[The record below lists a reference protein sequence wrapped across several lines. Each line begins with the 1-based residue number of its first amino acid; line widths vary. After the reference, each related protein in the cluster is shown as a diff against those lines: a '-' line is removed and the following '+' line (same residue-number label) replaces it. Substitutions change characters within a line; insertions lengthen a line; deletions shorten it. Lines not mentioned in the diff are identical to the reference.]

1 MASHDTAATER
12 QPNQAHRRKPYQ
24 KPRLEVYGDLTEIT
38 QSVTGSR
45 MNDGAAHANKH
56 FTS

>member
-1 MASHDTAATER
+1 MESHDTTSTAR
-12 QPNQAHRRKPYQ
+12 QPNQAQRRKPYQ

-45 MNDGAAHANKH
+45 MNNGAAHANMH